1 MRHRLV
7 SLLGF
12 FILGAALAGCGGGTS
27 APATATT
34 ITPTSATTNVPAAT
48 VSATRPATAPAAAT
62 VAAPATTA
70 PSVAATSPAASA
82 PVVPATAVAS
92 AGDGKTVAVE
102 LKDYAITLSTST
114 VSAGMVTFNVKN
126 SGPSAHNF
134 NVMSNGE
141 EKGVM
146 TLDPGTTAT
155 LMLNLTAGSYDFRCN
170 IPGHNLLGMK
180 GTLTV
185 K

>member
-12 FILGAALAGCGGGTS
+12 FALGAVLAGCGGGTS

-48 VSATRPATAPAAAT
+48 VSATRPATVPAAAT

-70 PSVAATSPAASA
+70 PSVAATSPA
-82 PVVPATAVAS
+82 AS

-155 LMLNLTAGSYDFRCN
+155 LMLDLTAGSYDFRCN

>member
-12 FILGAALAGCGGGTS
+12 LTLGAVLAGCGGSTS
-27 APATATT
+27 APATAT
-34 ITPTSATTNVPAAT
+34 ITPTSAATSAPAAT
-48 VSATRPATAPAAAT
+48 VSATRPAATAPAATTAAT
-62 VAAPATTA
+62 AATTA

-82 PVVPATAVAS
+82 PTAPDRFATPIAS

-146 TLDPGTTAT
+146 TLNPGTTAT
-155 LMLNLTAGSYDFRCN
+155 LMLDLNAAHTTSAAIS
-170 IPGHNLLGMK
+170 PA
-180 GTLTV
+180 TTSSA
-185 K
+185 